1 MKISTEEALEII
13 EEIQEEHELEAI
25 AVLYEMDLIGNERM
39 SYYYDDESM
48 IFSMLEDKGAHYL
61 VRLFVCVSEDVVP
74 EIIRDHFLQWPFDKK
89 VVGLFSPRCAFSAL
103 HPDAEELVIQSFE
116 DAFVD
121 SKIQG
126 VGGGYLLMSR
136 EED

>member
-61 VRLFVCVSEDVVP
+61 VRLFVCVSED
-74 EIIRDHFLQWPFDKK
+74 
-89 VVGLFSPRCAFSAL
+89 
-103 HPDAEELVIQSFE
+103 
-116 DAFVD
+116 AFVD